1 MVKVK
6 RFANPN
12 VSGQS
17 MLQLL
22 YSGTSI
28 RQRPTSARNPFI
40 DASLLRPLLKHELGV
55 MLLFL
60 LDIDIW
66 SYCGL
71 SLPTLGQRQCQDI
84 YTRFDDNLGTPVSPQ
99 FEVGDGWLSAMKTDT
114 WTASDNASVITYI
127 GRKH

>member
-6 RFANPN
+6 GFANPN

-22 YSGTSI
+22 YRGTSI
-28 RQRPTSARNPFI
+28 RQCPTRARNPFI
-40 DASLLRPLLKHELGV
+40 DASLLRPLFKHELGGI
-55 MLLFL
+55 LLFL

-66 SYCGL
+66 SYCGW
-71 SLPTLGQRQCQDI
+71 SLPALGQRQCQDA

-99 FEVGDGWLSAMKTDT
+99 LEAGDGRLSAMKTDL
-114 WTASDNASVITYI
+114 WTASDNASVITDI
-127 GRKH
+127 GRKY